1 MSRII
6 GHLEEGILALL
17 LAAMTVLTF
26 VQVVLRY
33 LFNAGFVWALETTVY
48 MFAWL
53 ILIGISYAVRV
64 HAHIGIDF
72 VVKALPR
79 DARRI
84 AGLIAIALCLLYAG
98 LMLYGSYNYIYR
110 MYRLGA
116 KAEDIPV
123 ARWILSIILP
133 IGFALL
139 GLRLLEQ
146 AWAIVTGKA
155 ESLALA
161 DEAADV
167 LYEQGLVGHGETVGE
182 AIEHERHRGE
192 EGTAR

>member
-1 MSRII
+1 MSKII
-6 GHLEEGILALL
+6 GHLEEGILAFL

-33 LFNAGFVWALETTVY
+33 LFNAGFVWALEATVY

-72 VVKALPR
+72 VVKALPPR
-79 DARRI
+79 ARRI
-84 AGLIAIALCLLYAG
+84 AGLIAIAFCLLYAG

-167 LYEQGLVGHGETVGE
+167 LYEQGLVAH
-182 AIEHERHRGE
+182 
-192 EGTAR
+192 EGTADEAARAPRAGETAR